1 MKSQKPSFSSPVR
14 FWRGLFPVV
23 MLVFLVWQTSC
34 VALEQNPVSGTT
46 RAFAFTWEQE
56 IQIGRDADQEIVA
69 EFGIYEN
76 AELEAYI
83 VELSE
88 LILAESHLRRPDAP
102 AQFRNTE
109 FTFRLLDS
117 DVVNAF
123 ALPGGFVYFTR
134 GLLSHMNNEAQ
145 LSVVIGHEIGHV
157 AARHAS
163 QRMLQMQIGQMVL
176 VGGAFAGQEIFGVS
190 AESILNLGGTAAQ
203 LLFLSH
209 SRDHERESDRL
220 GVEYAARAGFD
231 ASEGA
236 AFFRSLQRLSAQH
249 GGGIPTFMS
258 SHPDPGQREQSM
270 HTLSQQ
276 WRDQGFEQT
285 RRNERRFM
293 EMIDGMTIGE
303 NPRNGFVRDGMYY
316 HPELAFQYPA
326 PAGWQVQNTPT
337 QVVMFDSEQQGIS
350 IFTVEHN
357 ATSARQA
364 VELFTNQEGITVES
378 SGTQNVG
385 SIRGYR
391 SVATG
396 TTQDGTELRIMVQG
410 LEHNGRV
417 FRFLNYSAAARY
429 ESYQSSF
436 AQIVNG
442 FRNLTDASILNIQ
455 PTRLQ
460 VVTADRVGPFSSFL
474 PAQLPPGFTAESF
487 AIMNQVE
494 LDETITRGQR
504 LKLPRP

>member
-1 MKSQKPSFSSPVR
+1 MKSHLRLTVNQT
-14 FWRGLFPVV
+14 WRSLFPAV
-23 MLVFLVWQTSC
+23 MLVFLLWQTGC

-46 RAFAFTWEQE
+46 RAFAYTWEQE
-56 IQIGRDADQEIVA
+56 IQIGRDVDQEIVA
-69 EFGIYEN
+69 EFGIYDN
-76 AELEAYI
+76 PELEAYI

-88 LILAESHLRRPDAP
+88 LILAQSHLRRPDAP

-145 LSVVIGHEIGHV
+145 LAVVIGHEIGHV

-163 QRMLQMQIGQMVL
+163 QRMLQQQIGQMVL
-176 VGGAFAGQEIFGVS
+176 VGGAIAGQELFGVS
-190 AESILNLGGTAAQ
+190 AENIMNLGGTAAQ

-220 GVEYAARAGFD
+220 GVEYAAKAGFD
-231 ASEGA
+231 ASEGS

-293 EMIDGMTIGE
+293 EMIDGMSIGE
-303 NPRNGFVRDGMYY
+303 NPRNGFVRDGTFY
-316 HPELAFQYPA
+316 HPDLAFQYPV
-326 PAGWQVQNTPT
+326 PSGWNVQNMPN
-337 QVVMFDSEQQGIS
+337 QVVMFDGDQQGIS
-350 IFTVEHN
+350 IFTIASDASN
-357 ATSARQA
+357 ARQA
-364 VELFTNQEGITVES
+364 VDQFTGQDGITVES

-391 SVATG
+391 AIATAA
-396 TTQDGTELRIMVQG
+396 TQDGTELKIMIQG
-410 LEHNGRV
+410 LEHNGNV
-417 FRFLNYSAAARY
+417 YRFLNYSPAARY
-429 ESYQSSF
+429 ESYESAF

-442 FRNLTDASILNIQ
+442 FRTLTDQSILSIQ

-460 VVTADRVGPFSSFL
+460 IVTADRVGPFSSFL
-474 PAQLPPGFTAESF
+474 PGQLPPGFTAESF

>member
-1 MKSQKPSFSSPVR
+1 MNAQKRSYDSSVR
-14 FWRGLFPVV
+14 LWRGLFPAL
-23 MLVFLVWQTSC
+23 MLVFLVWQTGC

-69 EFGIYEN
+69 EFGIYDN
-76 AELEAYI
+76 PELEAYI

-88 LILAESHLRRPDAP
+88 LILAQSHLRRPDAP

-145 LSVVIGHEIGHV
+145 LAVVIGHEIGHV

-190 AESILNLGGTAAQ
+190 AENIMNLGGTAAQ

-303 NPRNGFVRDGMYY
+303 NPRNGFVRDGMYF
-316 HPELAFQYPA
+316 HPELAFQYPV
-326 PAGWQVQNTPT
+326 PAGWRVQNTPT

-350 IFTVEHN
+350 IFTIEQN
-357 ATSARQA
+357 ATTARQA
-364 VELFTNQEGITVES
+364 VDLFTNQEGITVES

-391 SVATG
+391 AVATG

-429 ESYQSSF
+429 ESFQSSF

-442 FRNLTDASILNIQ
+442 FANLTDESILNIQ
-455 PTRLQ
+455 PARLQ

-494 LDETITRGQR
+494 LNETITRGQR